1 MNCKPVRALPPLV
14 GLLLAAFFSAPVSA
28 EPAAS
33 SKGAAPST
41 ETATSALQRFVDD
54 VSSFEADFVQV
65 QRDDTGFEL
74 ERSEGH
80 FWLQRPGRF
89 RWEVRSPFPQ
99 TVVADGETLWTYEPD
114 LAQVTRRPADA
125 ALAGT
130 PAELLADGS
139 ALATRFRIVAPET
152 ETALEAEGAEQV
164 VRLEPRSDDSDFQ
177 SVTLLLANGVP
188 RALVFADQL
197 GGQTTVR
204 FSNITVNGDI
214 APERLRF
221 APPKGADVVVVE

>member
-1 MNCKPVRALPPLV
+1 MFPRALRPV
-14 GLLLAAFFSAPVSA
+14 IALLLIATPLSQPMAADASRSTKDVKATTTG
-28 EPAAS
+28 AAS
-33 SKGAAPST
+33 AA
-41 ETATSALQRFVDD
+41 LKRFVEA
-54 VSSFEADFVQV
+54 VSSFEADFEQV

-74 ERSEGH
+74 ERSEGR

-89 RWEVRSPFPQ
+89 RWEVQSPFPQ

-114 LAQVTRRPADA
+114 LAQVTRRPAGA

-139 ALATRFRIVAPET
+139 ALETRFRIMAPET
-152 ETALEAEGAEQV
+152 ETALDAEGEEQV
-164 VRLEPRSDDSDFQ
+164 VRLQPRSQESDFQ
-177 SVTLLLANGVP
+177 SVTLLLAEGVP

-221 APPKGADVVVVE
+221 APPKDADVVVVE

>member
-1 MNCKPVRALPPLV
+1 MIRSSARALRPLV
-14 GLLLAAFFSAPVSA
+14 GLLLVVPLSAPMAA
-28 EPAAS
+28 EPSPLPEGPSA
-33 SKGAAPST
+33 ST
-41 ETATSALQRFVDD
+41 EAATSALKRFVEE
-54 VSSFEADFVQV
+54 VSSFEADFEQI

-74 ERSEGH
+74 ERSEGR

-99 TVVADGETLWTYEPD
+99 TVVADSETLWTYEPD

-139 ALATRFRIVAPET
+139 ALETRFRIVAPET
-152 ETALEAEGAEQV
+152 ATALDGEGEEQV
-164 VRLEPRSDDSDFQ
+164 VRLEPRSAESDFQ
-177 SVTLLLANGVP
+177 SVTLLLAEGVP

-204 FSNITVNGDI
+204 FSNITVNGEI
-214 APERLRF
+214 APEQLRF
-221 APPKGADVVVVE
+221 TPPKGADVVVVE